1 MMEKD
6 KGVKFG
12 DSISIGYRENLLD
25 ILAHYLDD
33 ERVVTAFLSYLAE
46 DTVHIRA
53 KAAETLCT
61 VQNDDRVIRALIT
74 VLDDRKAPS
83 KRDAMSLSDMMST
96 EGPPVS
102 ERALESLKTI
112 TGKNF
117 GSKSEDWKRWF
128 ESREEL

>member
-1 MMEKD
+1 MEKD
-6 KGVKFG
+6 KGIKFST
-12 DSISIGYRENLLD
+12 DISIGYREDLLD

-46 DTVHIRA
+46 DTVHIRVRA
-53 KAAETLCT
+53 TEILCS
-61 VQNDDRVIRALIT
+61 VRDDPRVVRALIAA
-74 VLDDRKAPS
+74 LDVREAPS
-83 KRDAMSLSDMMST
+83 KCDATSLSDLIST

-102 ERALESLKTI
+102 EKALESLKVI

-117 GSKSEDWKRWF
+117 GSKSEDWKHCL